1 MLFCLP
7 PPSWLES
14 VFRSAL
20 QLAPHLSFS
29 CTCQLILNL
38 TGEEVYLFIGVPS
51 NPKGEAG
58 PSCKQS
64 VSTGPHSNDFRHHH
78 SINCLK
84 TKKPSS

>member
-64 VSTGPHSNDFRHHH
+64 ALGHTSTISASTTA
-78 SINCLK
+78 SIV
-84 TKKPSS
+84 